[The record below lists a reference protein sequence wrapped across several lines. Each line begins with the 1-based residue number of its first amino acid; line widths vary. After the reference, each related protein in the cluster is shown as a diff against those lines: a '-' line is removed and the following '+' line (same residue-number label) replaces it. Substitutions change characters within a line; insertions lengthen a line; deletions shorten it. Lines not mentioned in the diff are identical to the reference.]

1 MNSVVQETAQTVDAR
16 KRALITPRQF
26 KLSIQDADLSSY
38 TPSLDWEKAPPTDEQ
53 LRVLEKQ
60 GIFPDEVEN
69 AGEAAKL
76 LECLLSRRM
85 DGLST
90 PKQIRFLEKKG
101 FHCVG
106 KWTFVEARDMV
117 NRIAANEWRVPED
130 INPATYKPVGDPTA

>member
-101 FHCVG
+101 FRRVG
-106 KWTFVEARDMV
+106 TWTFYDAKAMV
-117 NRIAANEWRVPED
+117 DRIAANGWMVTED
-130 INPATYKPVGDPTA
+130 TNPAVYFPDSISS